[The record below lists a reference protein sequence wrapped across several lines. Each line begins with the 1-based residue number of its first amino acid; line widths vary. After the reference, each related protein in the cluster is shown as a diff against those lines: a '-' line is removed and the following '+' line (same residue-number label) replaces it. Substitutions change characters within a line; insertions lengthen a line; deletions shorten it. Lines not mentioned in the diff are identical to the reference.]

1 VLGRRIH
8 HPLTPYAFLAPTV
21 AILGLF
27 LLYPMARV
35 IHLSFT
41 RYTAFRPPEWNGAAN
56 WQALLTDERFWTCLA
71 NSAIYLV
78 VTPVLI
84 VLSLAA
90 ALLVDARI
98 RGASLLRILLF
109 VPVITPTIVGAVA
122 WRLLFSED
130 DGLINQAIA
139 SVGLPPVRWL
149 SSYPWTLITAMTVTI
164 WKGFGFYMVIFLAA
178 LLGVPRELREA
189 AAIDG
194 AGRVTSF
201 RHVTLPAI
209 WPSVVLVLIISSI
222 SALKV
227 FDELY
232 VAVKGAPITH
242 QTVVPLVYQTA
253 FLEGDLGM
261 ASTIGLALFL
271 IILVFSILNL
281 RITRSRGAS

>member
-1 VLGRRIH
+1 VLRHRMHGA
-8 HPLTPYAFLAPTV
+8 LTPYVFLAPAV
-21 AILGLF
+21 GVLGVF
-27 LLYPMARV
+27 LLYPMLRV
-35 IHLSFT
+35 VYLSFT
-41 RYTAFRPPEWNGAAN
+41 RYTAFRPPEWQGLAN
-56 WQALLTDERFWTCLA
+56 WAVLVGDERFWICLA
-71 NSAIYLV
+71 NSGVYLV

-90 ALLVDARI
+90 ALVVDSRI

-122 WRLLFSED
+122 WRLLFSEG
-130 DGLINQAIA
+130 DGLVNQGLAAIGA
-139 SVGLPPVRWL
+139 SPVRWL
-149 SSYPWTLITAMTVTI
+149 SAYPWTLITAMTVTI

-189 AAIDG
+189 AALDG
-194 AGRVTSF
+194 AGRLRSF

-209 WPSVVLVLIISSI
+209 WPSIVLVLIISSI
-222 SALKV
+222 QALKV

-232 VAVKGAPITH
+232 VAVKGVPITH

-261 ASTIGLALFL
+261 ASTIGLALFAV
-271 IILVFSILNL
+271 ILVFSLINL
-281 RITRSRGAS
+281 RVTRGGGRS